1 MIQKRDIGYIIRR
14 WGADYSAKHNPP
26 AVVRRAFSH
35 MAQCRTA
42 ALGGHV
48 DLCSECGQLF
58 ISYNSCRDRHCP
70 KCQNKERLQW
80 TEDRKE
86 EIIPGMKYFHVVF
99 TVPACLNTV
108 AMHNQAVFYS
118 CMFKAAWSTLKSFFG
133 NKNLTGG
140 MTALL
145 HTWGSALSYHP
156 HLHCIVPGG
165 GIYKKGRW
173 HSLDSCSGKSDFLFP
188 VQALSNVFRARF
200 VSMLS
205 SALKKEG
212 RFIPEDI
219 RKKAFQKAWVVYSRP
234 PAKGVNQVVEYIARY
249 AFRAA
254 ITNSRII
261 NVTDDGK
268 VTFDYKD
275 YRHGGMHKSK
285 TVKAVDFLMLL
296 AQHILPQGFFRIRH
310 YGILS
315 PSCRD
320 KLREVQSQMGG
331 TPVPRIRSKKPWLQ
345 ICSEHGW
352 KVGMCPDCG
361 CQTVTIAAINPS
373 RAPPTLHNGSSPN
386 KVS

>member
-1 MIQKRDIGYIIRR
+1 MGRVQ
-14 WGADYSAKHNPP
+14 SP
-26 AVVRRAFSH
+26 AS
-35 MAQCRTA
+35 Q
-42 ALGGHV
+42 
-48 DLCSECGQLF
+48 
-58 ISYNSCRDRHCP
+58 
-70 KCQNKERLQW
+70 
-80 TEDRKE
+80 
-86 EIIPGMKYFHVVF
+86 
-99 TVPACLNTV
+99 
-108 AMHNQAVFYS
+108 
-118 CMFKAAWSTLKSFFG
+118 
-133 NKNLTGG
+133 
-140 MTALL
+140 
-145 HTWGSALSYHP
+145 GS
-156 HLHCIVPGG
+156 
-165 GIYKKGRW
+165 
-173 HSLDSCSGKSDFLFP
+173 
-188 VQALSNVFRARF
+188 
-200 VSMLS
+200 
-205 SALKKEG
+205 
-212 RFIPEDI
+212 
-219 RKKAFQKAWVVYSRP
+219 
-234 PAKGVNQVVEYIARY
+234 NQVVEYIARY

-352 KVGMCPDCG
+352 KVGICPDCG